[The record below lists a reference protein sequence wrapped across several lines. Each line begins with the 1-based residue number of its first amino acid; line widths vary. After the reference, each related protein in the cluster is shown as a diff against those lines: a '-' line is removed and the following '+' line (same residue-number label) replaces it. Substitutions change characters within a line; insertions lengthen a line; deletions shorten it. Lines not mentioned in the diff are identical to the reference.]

1 MRRDACGTLGSVP
14 ATVAPPGG
22 TLRVPAQAV
31 GLLGTSFLICVLL
44 LEVHQPE
51 AIPFKF
57 GNLLVVGASVAV
69 VLLTASWRASGA
81 LPPIHIAAHDWV
93 YAAYLIW
100 CLAGLAWSVA
110 LPQTVV
116 LTLFL
121 TAAWLATVSLSFIPT
136 GDTIRMIFRLAL
148 ATAVLSL
155 AILPISPEYA
165 LQPDVPTGH
174 MELRGIF
181 DHQLRLGMMLCMAI
195 GLVGIAI
202 VNGAIDHLRGRL
214 PRWTVF
220 LGLLICVA
228 ALLFSRARGTSA
240 ALLLALM
247 LCGLLS
253 RNRLLAWASL
263 AGCVLIILAFT
274 LFGDAIAQMVFS
286 NPSDAT
292 LSGRT
297 LLWPKVIQLAEARPW
312 TGYGYGS
319 FYQPMFESFWRNY
332 RPPSAHSSWL
342 QAYFE
347 TGLPGLGLVVL
358 LSISFIWSGLLISMT
373 LRRIS
378 YTLFV
383 GLFVMLV
390 GLIDTVLAGKLN
402 ILTILMLLIA
412 AQEAGELRDRQR
424 VVGRGPAT

>member
-1 MRRDACGTLGSVP
+1 MGA
-14 ATVAPPGG
+14 A
-22 TLRVPAQAV
+22 
-31 GLLGTSFLICVLL
+31 FLVFVFL

-51 AIPFKF
+51 AIPIKF
-57 GNLLVVGASVAV
+57 GNLLVVGASAAV
-69 VLLTASWRASGA
+69 VLLAATWRASGA
-81 LPPIHIAAHDWV
+81 LPPMRFAAHDWV
-93 YAAYLIW
+93 YAAYLFW

-121 TAAWLATVSLSFIPT
+121 ATAWLATVSLSFMRT

-155 AILPISPEYA
+155 VIWPISPDYA
-165 LQPDVPTGH
+165 LQPDVPTGDV
-174 MELRGIF
+174 ELRGIF
-181 DHQLRLGMMLCMAI
+181 DHQLRLGMMLCMAV
-195 GLVGIAI
+195 GLTAIAI
-202 VNGAIDHLRGRL
+202 VNGAIDDLRGRL

-228 ALLFSRARGTSA
+228 ALLLSRARGASA
-240 ALLLALM
+240 ALALALM
-247 LCGLLS
+247 LCGLVS
-253 RNRLLAWASL
+253 RNRLVAWASL
-263 AGCVLIILAFT
+263 AGCVLLVLALT
-274 LFGDAIAQMVFS
+274 LFGDVIAQTVFS

-297 LLWPKVIQLAEARPW
+297 LLWPKVLQLAEARPW

-319 FYQPMFESFWRNY
+319 FYQPVFEGFWRNY

-347 TGLPGLGLVVL
+347 TGLPGLGLILL
-358 LSISFIWSGLLISMT
+358 LSLSLIWSGLLISMT

-378 YTLFV
+378 YSLFV
-383 GLFVMLV
+383 GLFVMLA

-412 AQEAGELRDRQR
+412 AQEAGELRDRR
-424 VVGRGPAT
+424 SASGEAAT